1 MTAAEQM
8 NPSDLV
14 PSVSIEHM
22 AQCRAG
28 IMERI
33 DQIIA
38 IEAEIAELA
47 KAGHVGYP
55 DLGIV
60 CGYRDNGWRISNG
73 AAEFR
78 DRCRI
83 AVDKTAWQYLMKE
96 SGLRT
101 FLDRKAR
108 EEWDRQIYEGKV
120 PELTPENIA
129 ATFSTIHAQRGDLFE
144 RGVLEVFKALSWDYK
159 TNSPCKFGKR
169 IVYGYFASAITGR
182 YPFNPVRSNGA
193 DAVDDLV
200 RVFCVLDG
208 KPEPDHR
215 GGTMMEADKA
225 HQAGLSIIEHEY
237 YRLKWFKNGNA
248 HIEFKRAD
256 LVAKMNAIL
265 AKHHP
270 GALPPRL

>member
-1 MTAAEQM
+1 MTAAEQI

-22 AQCRAG
+22 AQCRAAM
-28 IMERI
+28 MERI
-33 DQIIA
+33 EQMIGL
-38 IEAEIAELA
+38 EAEIRELA
-47 KAGHVGYP
+47 IAGNIGMPV
-55 DLGIV
+55 LGLV
-60 CGYRDNGWRISNG
+60 NKYRQHGMPMHERRADFREACRVKIDSG
-73 AAEFR
+73 AW
-78 DRCRI
+78 
-83 AVDKTAWQYLMKE
+83 KYLMNQ

-144 RGVLEVFKALSWDYK
+144 RGVLEVFKSLSWDYK